1 VDEKSDVCDVAVAS
15 VAVPMELQGVF
26 PSQDALYAALRVLAG
41 QGRRWC
47 EARSNREQNAQMQC
61 VQRLLFAL
69 FVVCVFVSSLWHVH
83 VVSFMSMRGF
93 RMMVGL

>member
-1 VDEKSDVCDVAVAS
+1 MDEKSDVCDVAVAS

-61 VQRLLFAL
+61 VLAFCPFCRLR
-69 FVVCVFVSSLWHVH
+69 VCVLSVARA
-83 VVSFMSMRGF
+83 RG
-93 RMMVGL
+93 